1 MAAVGRA
8 AQTTRKFLSS
18 LLPRGPLDLLIQLA
32 VLAAAYWAWR
42 HARGAVDGSM
52 GLSFSHAMDL
62 VSAERSLGLL
72 IEPSVQHWAV
82 DAGWPAEVARWGY
95 ANLHFKGSCLML
107 AIIYFGYRGSFGFVR
122 NAVIAAMAISV
133 IGYALFPTAPPRFLP
148 ELGLDPS
155 SSVTGNNP
163 LLSNPGDPLFNP
175 FAAVPSMHVGL
186 SVILAW
192 SLAMLV
198 RPRPLRALLFAYPLL
213 MTYVVVASGN
223 HFWLDA
229 VFGLMTAALAVG
241 AAMLLA
247 RLNSDWSFGSAT
259 RSAPTGDLE
268 PQPEPEAAPA

>member
-1 MAAVGRA
+1 MVPAGQVADRVRRSVS
-8 AQTTRKFLSS
+8 T

-32 VLAAAYWAWR
+32 LLAGAYWAWR
-42 HARGAVDGSM
+42 HARGAVDGGM
-52 GLSFSHAMDL
+52 GLSFSHARDL

-72 IEPSVQHWAV
+72 FEPSVQHWAV
-82 DAGWPAEVARWGY
+82 SAGWPAEVARWGY

-107 AIIYFGYRGSFGFVR
+107 AILYFGYRGSFGFVR
-122 NAVIAAMAISV
+122 NAVFAAMAISV
-133 IGYALFPTAPPRFLP
+133 LGYALFPTAPPRFLP

-155 SSVTGNNP
+155 SAVTGNNP

-198 RPRPLRALLFAYPLL
+198 RPRALKAALFAYPLL

-229 VFGLMTAALAVG
+229 VFGLLTAALAVG

>member
-1 MAAVGRA
+1 MIAAKARSW
-8 AQTTRKFLSS
+8 RI
-18 LLPRGPLDLLIQLA
+18 LPRGPLDLAVQLLL
-32 VLAAAYWAWR
+32 LAAAYWAWR

-52 GLSFSHAMDL
+52 GLSFSHARDL

-82 DAGWPAEVARWGY
+82 SAGWPADIARWGY

-107 AIIYFGYRGSFGFVR
+107 AILYFRYRGSFGFVR
-122 NAVIAAMAISV
+122 NAVFAAMAISV

-155 SSVTGNNP
+155 RSVTGNNP
-163 LLSNPGDPLFNP
+163 LLSNPGDALFNP

-198 RPRPLRALLFAYPLL
+198 RTPALRGLLFAYPLL
-213 MTYVVVASGN
+213 MTFVVVASGN

-229 VFGLMTAALAVG
+229 VFGLLTAALAAG
-241 AAMLLA
+241 TALLLA
-247 RLNSDWSFGSAT
+247 RLNPDWSFGPIRRAEP
-259 RSAPTGDLE
+259 AGELE

>member
-1 MAAVGRA
+1 MAAASRVGRRA
-8 AQTTRKFLSS
+8 RALASS
-18 LLPRGPLDLLIQLA
+18 VLPRGPLDLVIQLA
-32 VLAAAYWAWR
+32 VLAIAYWAWR

-52 GLSFSHAMDL
+52 GLSFSHARDL
-62 VSAERSLGLL
+62 VSAERSVGLL
-72 IEPSVQHWAV
+72 FEPNVQHWAV
-82 DAGWPAEVARWGY
+82 SAGWPAEVARWGY

-107 AIIYFGYRGSFGFVR
+107 AILYFGYRGSFGFVR

-133 IGYALFPTAPPRFLP
+133 LGYALFPTAPPRFLP

-155 SSVTGNNP
+155 SAVTGNNP

-192 SLAMLV
+192 SLGMLV
-198 RPRPLRALLFAYPLL
+198 RPRALKAVFFAYPVL
-213 MTYVVVASGN
+213 MTYVVIASGN

-229 VFGLMTAALAVG
+229 VFGLITAVLATGV
-241 AAMLLA
+241 AMLLA

-268 PQPEPEAAPA
+268 PQPEPEVAPA

>member
-1 MAAVGRA
+1 MTSIRGAADRIRTAG
-8 AQTTRKFLSS
+8 SS
-18 LLPRGPLDLLIQLA
+18 VLPRGPLDLVIQLA

-52 GLSFSHAMDL
+52 SLSFSHARDL
-62 VSAERSLGLL
+62 ISAERSVGLL

-82 DAGWPAEVARWGY
+82 HAGWPSEVARWGY

-122 NAVIAAMAISV
+122 NAVICAMAISV

-175 FAAVPSMHVGL
+175 FAAMPSMHVGL

-192 SLAMLV
+192 SLAMLI
-198 RPRPLRALLFAYPLL
+198 RPRPLKAVLFAYPLL
-213 MTYVVVASGN
+213 MSYIVIASGN

-229 VFGLMTAALAVG
+229 AFGLVCAALAIC

-247 RLNSDWSFGSAT
+247 RLNADWSFGSAT
-259 RSAPTGDLE
+259 RSPPTGDLE

>member
-1 MAAVGRA
+1 MEAAGRV
-8 AQTTRKFLSS
+8 AQRVLRSGSS
-18 LLPRGPLDLLIQLA
+18 LLPRGPLDLIIQLA
-32 VLAAAYWAWR
+32 LLAGAYWAWR
-42 HARGAVDGSM
+42 HARGAVDGSI
-52 GLSFSHAMDL
+52 GLSFSHARDL

-122 NAVIAAMAISV
+122 NAVLCAMAISV

-155 SSVTGNNP
+155 TAVTGNDP
-163 LLSNPGDPLFNP
+163 LLSRPGDALFNP

-192 SLAMLV
+192 SLAMMV
-198 RPRPLRALLFAYPLL
+198 RPRALKVVLFAYPLL
-213 MTYVVVASGN
+213 MTYVVITSGN

-229 VFGLMTAALAVG
+229 VLGLLTAALAVG